1 MHEKL
6 GEKLGGRSP
15 FVKTKTEWEKLM
27 KEMNSLSPDPSKL
40 PKYIWLSAT
49 EGDIG
54 DKLGRLDH
62 WPEGVEAE
70 EGV

>member
-1 MHEKL
+1 
-6 GEKLGGRSP
+6 
-15 FVKTKTEWEKLM
+15 
-27 KEMNSLSPDPSKL
+27 MNSLSPDPSKL

-49 EGDIG
+49 EGDNV